1 MSYIYIYIYIYIYTH
16 THRERERERENMR
29 FLKMHLD
36 VGHGLLEEESHS
48 VPSKLELQIAQA
60 DIS

>member
-1 MSYIYIYIYIYIYTH
+1 
-16 THRERERERENMR
+16 MR